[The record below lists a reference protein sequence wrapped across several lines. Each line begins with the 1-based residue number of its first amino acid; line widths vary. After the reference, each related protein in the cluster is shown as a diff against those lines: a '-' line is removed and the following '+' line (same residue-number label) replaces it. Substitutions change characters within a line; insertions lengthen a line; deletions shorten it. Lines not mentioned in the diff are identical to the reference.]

1 MKKEFKIGELVQI
14 RSWEDMTLEFGGH
27 GDTYINTPRLYFLS
41 NMRYLCKKIG
51 RISTIERYSDSYEL
65 RVFNFADLDI
75 SRPDGDSKWYITPDM
90 IAHLPMENQL

>member
-41 NMRYLCKKIG
+41 NMRYLCKK
-51 RISTIERYSDSYEL
+51 
-65 RVFNFADLDI
+65 NWADLNNRKI
-75 SRPDGDSKWYITPDM
+75 QR
-90 IAHLPMENQL
+90 QL